1 MPKVMIEMEMPQY
14 CGECR
19 LCLVD
24 NRKGMNYCVITACD
38 VDSHGVARPTKCP
51 LQEVKE
57 AVI

>member
-1 MPKVMIEMEMPQY
+1 MPKVMLEMEMPQY

-38 VDSHGVARPTKCP
+38 VDSHGVTRPTNCP
-51 LQEVKE
+51 LKEVKE
-57 AVI
+57 